1 MNSMH
6 NTNIERSV
14 LSSFLFNP
22 DLFYNTQSKLTSEDF
37 YMPSHRF
44 IYEAICT
51 VVEQDKPIDEE
62 FIRAELLKNSRFDED
77 AMLEIA
83 ATNPLPSVDAYI
95 EELRVKAQNRAIH
108 ELTSE
113 IKKKQVEHEHVHDIL
128 GFISQSVESIEDK
141 NMLSKNL
148 SIAEIADAFFEKYS
162 HAHESKEHETFKTGL
177 NALDGIIGSFEPGD
191 LVVIGARPS
200 MGKTSLATTFTSS
213 FDKRNIGVLFDSLE
227 MPHEKL
233 FRRLMAER
241 SEESLNDIKRGM
253 IKSPEKFNR
262 ALRELRNTQNIIIHD
277 TSYLS
282 IHQLIA
288 KASTVFRKNK
298 HFKIWVIDHI
308 RYIKKEGKKD
318 DHIQV
323 SEMTKMLK
331 KFAKEHGA
339 VVILLSQLNRAN
351 ESRQNKRP
359 TLSDIRDSGAVEEDA
374 DIVLAPHRES
384 YYNRNDPSMPEKPI
398 NEAEV
403 IVLKNRDGECGIA
416 KCWFNGPT
424 TSFNSY
430 PSYTVHDYKEATITV
445 QQL

>member
-1 MNSMH
+1 MNNMH
-6 NTNIERSV
+6 NVNIERGV
-14 LSSFLFNP
+14 LSSFLWNP
-22 DLFYNTQSKLTSEDF
+22 ELFFSTQAKLTSEDF
-37 YMPSHRF
+37 YIPAHRY

-51 VVEQDKPIDEE
+51 ITAADKPIDEE
-62 FIRAELLKNSRFDED
+62 FIRAELLKNGRFDED

-83 ATNPLPSVDAYI
+83 ATNPLPNIEAYI
-95 EELRVKAQNRAIH
+95 EELRIKAQNRSIH
-108 ELTSE
+108 ELTIE
-113 IKKKQVEHEHVHDIL
+113 VKKKQVEHEHVHDIL
-128 GFISQSVESIEDK
+128 GYISQSVESIEDK

-148 SIAEIADAFFEKYS
+148 SIAEIADAFYDKFKS
-162 HAHESKEHETFKTGL
+162 AHETKEHETFKTGL

-233 FRRLMAER
+233 FRRLIAER
-241 SEESLNDIKRGM
+241 SEESLSDIKRGLV
-253 IKSPEKFNR
+253 KTPEKFNR

-339 VVILLSQLNRAN
+339 VVILLSQLNRAAD
-351 ESRQNKRP
+351 SRQNKRP

-384 YYNRNDPSMPEKPI
+384 YYNRNDPSQPEKPI

-430 PSYTVHDYKEATITV
+430 PMCTVHEYREPMITV
-445 QQL
+445 QKI

>member
-1 MNSMH
+1 MMH
-6 NTNIERSV
+6 NVNIERAV
-14 LSSFLFNP
+14 LSSFLYNP
-22 DLFYNTQSKLTSEDF
+22 ELFFSTQSKLTGEDF
-37 YMPSHRF
+37 YIPSHRF

-51 VVEQDKPIDEE
+51 ITSEDKPIDEE
-62 FIRAELLKNSRFDED
+62 FIRVELLKNGRFDED
-77 AMLEIA
+77 TMLEIT
-83 ATNPLPSVDAYI
+83 ATNPLPNIDAYI
-95 EELRVKAQNRAIH
+95 EELRIKAQNRSIH
-108 ELTSE
+108 ELTTE
-113 IKKKQVEHEHVHDIL
+113 VKKKLSEHENVHDIL

-141 NMLSKNL
+141 NILSKNL
-148 SIAEIADAFFEKYS
+148 SMTEIADAFYEKYS
-162 HAHESKEHETFKTGL
+162 HSHESKDHETFKTGL
-177 NALDGIIGSFEPGD
+177 MPLDNVIGSFEPGD

-227 MPHEKL
+227 MPHEKM

-241 SEESLNDIKRGM
+241 SEESLSDIKKGM
-253 IKSPEKFNR
+253 VKSPEKFNR

-339 VVILLSQLNRAN
+339 VVILLSQLNRAAD
-351 ESRQNKRP
+351 SRQNKRP

-374 DIVLAPHRES
+374 DVVLAPHRES
-384 YYNRNDPSMPEKPI
+384 YYNRNDPSMPEKPV

-424 TSFNSY
+424 TSFSSI
-430 PSYTVHDYKEATITV
+430 PPYTVHDYKENVVTMERI
-445 QQL
+445 

>member
-1 MNSMH
+1 MMH
-6 NTNIERSV
+6 NVNIERAV
-14 LSSFLFNP
+14 LSSFLYNP
-22 DLFYNTQSKLTSEDF
+22 ELFFSTQSKLTYEDF
-37 YMPSHRF
+37 YIPSHRF

-51 VVEQDKPIDEE
+51 ITSEDKPIDEE
-62 FIRAELLKNSRFDED
+62 FIRVELLKNGRFDED
-77 AMLEIA
+77 TMLEIT
-83 ATNPLPSVDAYI
+83 ATNPLPNIDAYI
-95 EELRVKAQNRAIH
+95 EELRIKAQNRSIH
-108 ELTSE
+108 ELTTE
-113 IKKKQVEHEHVHDIL
+113 VKKKLSEHENVHDIL

-141 NMLSKNL
+141 NILSKNL
-148 SIAEIADAFFEKYS
+148 SMAEIADAFYEKYS
-162 HAHESKEHETFKTGL
+162 HSHESKDHETYKTGL
-177 NALDGIIGSFEPGD
+177 MQLDNVIGSFEPGD

-227 MPHEKL
+227 MPHEKM

-241 SEESLNDIKRGM
+241 SEESLSDIKKGM
-253 IKSPEKFNR
+253 VKSPEKFNR

-339 VVILLSQLNRAN
+339 VVILLSQLNRAAD
-351 ESRQNKRP
+351 SRQNKRP

-374 DIVLAPHRES
+374 DVVLAPHRES
-384 YYNRNDPSMPEKPI
+384 YYNRNDPSMPEKPV

-424 TSFNSY
+424 TSFSSI
-430 PSYTVHDYKEATITV
+430 PPYTVHDYKENVVTMERI
-445 QQL
+445 

>member
-1 MNSMH
+1 MMH
-6 NTNIERSV
+6 NVNIERAV
-14 LSSFLFNP
+14 LSSFLYNP
-22 DLFYNTQSKLTSEDF
+22 ELFFSTQSKLTCEDF
-37 YMPSHRF
+37 YIPSHRF

-51 VVEQDKPIDEE
+51 ITSEDKPIDEE
-62 FIRAELLKNSRFDED
+62 FIRVELLKNGRFDED
-77 AMLEIA
+77 TMLEIT
-83 ATNPLPSVDAYI
+83 ATNPLPNIDAYI
-95 EELRVKAQNRAIH
+95 EELRIKAQNRSIH
-108 ELTSE
+108 ELTTE
-113 IKKKQVEHEHVHDIL
+113 VKKKLSEHENVHDIL

-141 NMLSKNL
+141 NILSKNL
-148 SIAEIADAFFEKYS
+148 SMAEIADAFYEKYS
-162 HAHESKEHETFKTGL
+162 HSHESKDHETFKTGL
-177 NALDGIIGSFEPGD
+177 MQLDNVIGSFEPGD

-213 FDKRNIGVLFDSLE
+213 FEKRNIGVLLDSLE
-227 MPHEKL
+227 MPHEKM
-233 FRRLMAER
+233 FRRLIAER
-241 SEESLNDIKRGM
+241 SEESLSDIKKGM
-253 IKSPEKFNR
+253 VKSPEKFNR

-339 VVILLSQLNRAN
+339 VVILLSQLNRAAD
-351 ESRQNKRP
+351 SRQNKRP

-374 DIVLAPHRES
+374 DVVLAPHRES
-384 YYNRNDPSMPEKPI
+384 YYNRNDPSIPEKPV

-424 TSFNSY
+424 TSFSSI
-430 PSYTVHDYKEATITV
+430 PPYTVHDYKENVVTMERI
-445 QQL
+445 

>member
-1 MNSMH
+1 MMH
-6 NTNIERSV
+6 NVNIERAV
-14 LSSFLFNP
+14 LSSFLYNP
-22 DLFYNTQSKLTSEDF
+22 ELFFSTQSKLTYEDF
-37 YMPSHRF
+37 YIPSHRF

-51 VVEQDKPIDEE
+51 ITSEDKPIDEE
-62 FIRAELLKNSRFDED
+62 FIRVELLKNGRFDED
-77 AMLEIA
+77 TMLEIT
-83 ATNPLPSVDAYI
+83 ATNPLPNIDAYI
-95 EELRVKAQNRAIH
+95 EELRIKAQNRSIH
-108 ELTSE
+108 ELTTE
-113 IKKKQVEHEHVHDIL
+113 VKKKLSEHENVHDIL
-128 GFISQSVESIEDK
+128 GFISQYVESIEDK
-141 NMLSKNL
+141 NILSKNL
-148 SIAEIADAFFEKYS
+148 SMTEIADAFYEKYS
-162 HAHESKEHETFKTGL
+162 HSHESKDHETFKTGL
-177 NALDGIIGSFEPGD
+177 MQLDNVIGSFEPGD

-227 MPHEKL
+227 MPHEKM

-241 SEESLNDIKRGM
+241 SEESLSDIKKGM
-253 IKSPEKFNR
+253 VKSPEKFNR

-331 KFAKEHGA
+331 KFAKEHDA
-339 VVILLSQLNRAN
+339 VVILLSQLNRAAD
-351 ESRQNKRP
+351 SRQNKRP

-374 DIVLAPHRES
+374 DVVLAPHRES
-384 YYNRNDPSMPEKPI
+384 YYNRNDPSMPEKPV

-424 TSFNSY
+424 TSFSSI
-430 PSYTVHDYKEATITV
+430 PPYTVHDYKENVVTMERI
-445 QQL
+445 

>member
-1 MNSMH
+1 MH
-6 NTNIERSV
+6 NINIERSV
-14 LSSFLFNP
+14 LSSFLYNP
-22 DLFYNTQSKLTSEDF
+22 ELFFSTQSKLAPEDF
-37 YMPSHRF
+37 YIPSHRF
-44 IYEAICT
+44 IYEAICIIT
-51 VVEQDKPIDEE
+51 AADKPIDEE
-62 FIRAELLKNSRFDED
+62 FIRAELLKNGRFDED
-77 AMLEIA
+77 AMLEIS
-83 ATNPLPSVDAYI
+83 ATNPLPSIDAYI
-95 EELRVKAQNRAIH
+95 EELRTKAQNRSIY
-108 ELTSE
+108 ELTNE
-113 IKKKQVEHEHVHDIL
+113 IKKKQIALENVHDIL
-128 GFISQSVESIEDK
+128 GYISQSVESIEDK

-148 SIAEIADAFFEKYS
+148 SMTEIADAFYDKFKN
-162 HAHESKEHETFKTGL
+162 AHETKEHETFKTGL
-177 NALDGIIGSFEPGD
+177 NPLDNIIGSFEPGD
-191 LVVIGARPS
+191 LVVVGARPS
-200 MGKTSLATTFTSS
+200 MGKTSLATTLTSS
-213 FDKRNIGVLFDSLE
+213 FEKRGIGVHFDSLE

-233 FRRLMAER
+233 FRRLIAER
-241 SEESLNDIKRGM
+241 SEESLSDIKRGM
-253 IKSPEKFNR
+253 VKSPEKFNR

-384 YYNRNDPSMPEKPI
+384 YYNRNDPSMPEKPVS
-398 NEAEV
+398 EAEI

-424 TSFNSY
+424 TSFSSI
-430 PSYTVHDYKEATITV
+430 PPYTVHDYREPKIEMGVI
-445 QQL
+445 

>member
-1 MNSMH
+1 MH
-6 NTNIERSV
+6 HNINIERAV
-14 LSSFLFNP
+14 LASFLFNP
-22 DLFYNTQSKLTSEDF
+22 ELFYNSASKLSADDF
-37 YMPSHRF
+37 YYPSNRYM
-44 IYEAICT
+44 YEAIC
-51 VVEQDKPIDEE
+51 VIVAEDKPIDEE
-62 FIRAELLKNSRFDED
+62 FIRAEMNKNKRFDED
-77 AMLEIA
+77 AMLEVS
-83 ATNPLPSVDAYI
+83 ATNPLPNIDAYI
-95 EELRVKAQNRAIH
+95 EELRLKAQNRAINQ
-108 ELTSE
+108 LAGE
-113 IKKKQVEHEHVHDIL
+113 IKKKQGESENVHDIL

-141 NMLSKNL
+141 NILSKNL
-148 SIAEIADAFFEKYS
+148 SMQEIADAFYEKYS
-162 HAHESKEHETFKTGL
+162 HAHESKEHETFKSGL

-233 FRRLMAER
+233 FRRLIAER
-241 SEESLNDIKRGM
+241 SEESLSDIKRGLV
-253 IKSPEKFNR
+253 KTPEKFNR
-262 ALRELRNTQNIIIHD
+262 ALRELRNTQNLILHD

-339 VVILLSQLNRAN
+339 VVVLLSQLNRAAD
-351 ESRQNKRP
+351 SRQNKRP

-384 YYNRNDPSMPEKPI
+384 YYNRNDPSQPEKPI

-430 PSYTVHDYKEATITV
+430 PMCTVHEYRESMIEV
-445 QQL
+445 QKI

>member
-1 MNSMH
+1 MMH
-6 NTNIERSV
+6 NVNIERAV
-14 LSSFLFNP
+14 LSSFLYNP
-22 DLFYNTQSKLTSEDF
+22 ELFFSTQSKLTYEDF
-37 YMPSHRF
+37 YIPSHRF

-51 VVEQDKPIDEE
+51 ITSEDKPIDEE
-62 FIRAELLKNSRFDED
+62 FIRVELLKNGRFDED
-77 AMLEIA
+77 TMLEIT
-83 ATNPLPSVDAYI
+83 ATNPLPNIDAYI
-95 EELRVKAQNRAIH
+95 EELRIKAQNRSIH
-108 ELTSE
+108 ELTTE
-113 IKKKQVEHEHVHDIL
+113 VKKKLSEHENVHDIL

-141 NMLSKNL
+141 NILSKNL
-148 SIAEIADAFFEKYS
+148 SMTEIADAFYEKYS
-162 HAHESKEHETFKTGL
+162 HSHESKDHETFKTGL
-177 NALDGIIGSFEPGD
+177 MQLDNVIGSFEPGD

-227 MPHEKL
+227 MPHEKM

-241 SEESLNDIKRGM
+241 SEESLSDIKKGM
-253 IKSPEKFNR
+253 VKSPEKFNR

-331 KFAKEHGA
+331 KFAKEHDA
-339 VVILLSQLNRAN
+339 VVILLSQLNRAAD
-351 ESRQNKRP
+351 SRQNKRP

-374 DIVLAPHRES
+374 DVVIAPHRES
-384 YYNRNDPSMPEKPI
+384 YYNRNDPSMPEKPV

-424 TSFNSY
+424 TSFSSI
-430 PSYTVHDYKEATITV
+430 PPYTVHDYKENVVTMERI
-445 QQL
+445 